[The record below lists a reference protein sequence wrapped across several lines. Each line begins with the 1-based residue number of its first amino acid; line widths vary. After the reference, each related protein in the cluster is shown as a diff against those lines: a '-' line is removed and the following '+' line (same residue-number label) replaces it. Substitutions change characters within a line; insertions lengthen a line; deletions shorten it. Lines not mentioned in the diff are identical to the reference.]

1 MHLTLTISANKYM
14 KAWMKGRQRPIFTA
28 NLRLQGWCVCA
39 CVCVGEL
46 LANSTQSRLA
56 AEAARLTG
64 CKAISLFGNTVV
76 SVCGLELTPEQL
88 SHAKCSTIT
97 GFCSWSKTPL
107 PLRFMEEKSGN
118 KAKNWIQI
126 SRALFRHM
134 SGSIATSLKTTE
146 G

>member
-1 MHLTLTISANKYM
+1 MNERETETDFHSQFEIAGLVCL
-14 KAWMKGRQRPIFTA
+14 
-28 NLRLQGWCVCA
+28 CVCA
-39 CVCVGEL
+39 CVCVCVGGEL

-97 GFCSWSKTPL
+97 SFCS
-107 PLRFMEEKSGN
+107 
-118 KAKNWIQI
+118 
-126 SRALFRHM
+126 
-134 SGSIATSLKTTE
+134 
-146 G
+146 